1 MFGARVYHKFK
12 EKIRMEE
19 ELKEVEAVEEPK
31 EQEAQQQQPQQQ
43 QGNEMTEQSKSALT
57 SFILAAVGFLLG
69 FAWLFSIAGIVLG
82 AISLN
87 KLKGN
92 DPETEQQPYKT
103 FGRVAKPVAIVDIV
117 LGAVMFVLYLVLF
130 ILNIVRAIAEAAA

>member
-1 MFGARVYHKFK
+1 
-12 EKIRMEE
+12 MEE
-19 ELKEVEAVEEPK
+19 ELQNEVEVVEEP
-31 EQEAQQQQPQQQ
+31 EQQAEPQEQPQN
-43 QGNEMTEQSKSALT
+43 GEMTPQSKSALT

-69 FAWLFSIAGIVLG
+69 FAWLFSVAGIVLG
-82 AISLN
+82 LISLS

-117 LGAVMFVLYLVLF
+117 LGAVMFVVYLVLF
-130 ILNIVRAIAEAAA
+130 ILEIVAAVAAATQGAAA